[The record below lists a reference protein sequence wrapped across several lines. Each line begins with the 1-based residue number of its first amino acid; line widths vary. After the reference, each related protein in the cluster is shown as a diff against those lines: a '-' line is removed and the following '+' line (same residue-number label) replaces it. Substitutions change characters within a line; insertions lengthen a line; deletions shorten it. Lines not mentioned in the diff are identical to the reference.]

1 MNAKILTTIDLK
13 AFSDTLS
20 LLVWETDSHF
30 EQTTYLD
37 GLKSIENR
45 FKGTRNYTEIIGNQE
60 LNLNNIHQIKV

>member
-37 GLKSIENR
+37 G
-45 FKGTRNYTEIIGNQE
+45 FKEHR
-60 LNLNNIHQIKV
+60 K